1 MAVVFQ
7 RVGWGTRH
15 PLEGSAWRCVGS
27 LVSWSMACEVWCGGA
42 KAHKLC
48 CSCSGEAMDE
58 LGGRKR
64 GRQPVSQIPV
74 SEPRQ
79 TTKRR
84 PHYVH
89 FSATPPQVSSCVAQA
104 GPWG

>member
-1 MAVVFQ
+1 
-7 RVGWGTRH
+7 
-15 PLEGSAWRCVGS
+15 
-27 LVSWSMACEVWCGGA
+27 MACEVWCGGA

-64 GRQPVSQIPV
+64 GREPVSQIPV

-104 GPWG
+104 GPWGEERKEAGPAFRSSWSGRKVRTKDTE